1 MAVNKTEWNQSL
13 FGCMDGCSSCCY
25 GFWCEPCLFGSN
37 ANKIDGS
44 NCVCMCLAYTCLAEY
59 QYNLREDPSC
69 GDCLTTFCCGP
80 CALCQEARFLKQQ
93 GEQKVMVVPYI
104 IQPTAPQGKW

>member
-1 MAVNKTEWNQSL
+1 
-13 FGCMDGCSSCCY
+13 MDDCDSCCY

-44 NCVCMCLAYTCLAEY
+44 NCICMCLAYTCLADFGMCWLLHY
-59 QYNLREDPSC
+59 MKRKSLRDKFNLREDPSC
-69 GDCLTTFCCGP
+69 GDCLTTLCCGP

-93 GEQKVMVVPYI
+93 GKS
-104 IQPTAPQGKW
+104 

>member
-1 MAVNKTEWNQSL
+1 
-13 FGCMDGCSSCCY
+13 MDDCDSCCY

-44 NCVCMCLAYTCLAEY
+44 NCICMCLAYTCLADFGMCWLLHY
-59 QYNLREDPSC
+59 MKRKSLRDKFNLREDPSC

-80 CALCQEARFLKQQ
+80 CALCQEARFLKAQS
-93 GEQKVMVVPYI
+93 MF
-104 IQPTAPQGKW
+104 